1 MTVFR
6 LALSELKRMTGGRL
20 PKLTILAMTLVPL
33 LYGAVYLYANWDPY
47 GNLNQVTAAI
57 VVNDQG
63 TTTTD
68 GKELKVGEQVAQNL
82 VDGKRFNW
90 VVLDSDQNAD
100 DGVAS
105 GSYSFAL
112 KIPQDFSANLA
123 SPSNFDSA
131 KQAILKVTTNDANNY
146 LLSTIV
152 DKVTT
157 QVHASVAKQVGETTA
172 NQLLTGYGTIHTR
185 ISKAADG
192 AQQLSDG
199 ANTLRDGIAQLRDGV
214 VQLHAGSTELAN
226 GAAQLADGQTKL
238 AAGANQL
245 SGGATQLSNGLSEL
259 KNKTAGL
266 PGSAQQL
273 SDGAAQAA
281 AGNAQLNNKVQ
292 SAVGSLEQLD
302 KGALQAIKDQL
313 DTLQNS
319 GVITADQRKQIET
332 AMQNSA
338 LQKAIAEAKTK
349 IATDAA
355 DVQRLADGSQ
365 AVANGAATLAAA
377 TPALTGAISQANDGA
392 AQLASGAQ
400 TLAGAQQQA
409 VAGANKLAAGARSL
423 DDGAGRLDD
432 GSAKLNDGANTLADG
447 ANTLA
452 TQLAAGVKQIPNPD
466 DAAKAN
472 ASKVISDPIAVD
484 SLAQTKAA
492 NYGAGLA
499 PFFLVLALWV
509 GAFILM
515 QTMRPLTQRALASN
529 APAWKIA
536 IGGWL
541 PFLTVSAV
549 QAVVLYSVVHFGLGL
564 QPSYPGLTL
573 LLLLLA
579 SMAFTALIQGIVAL
593 LGSSGKFVVLI
604 LLVLQL
610 VASGGT
616 FPWQTTPEP
625 LHVLHQILPMG
636 HVVDGMRIL
645 VYGADLSR
653 IVPIILGLV
662 GYALFGLLLSYL
674 AARKHKFWTLKTL
687 QPEIA
692 V

>member
-57 VVNDQG
+57 VVDDRG
-63 TTTTD
+63 TTTSD

-82 VDGKRFNW
+82 VDGKKFNW
-90 VVLDSDQNAD
+90 VVVDSDQKAD
-100 DGVAS
+100 AGVAD

-172 NQLLTGYGTIHTR
+172 NQLLTGYGTIHAQ

-192 AQQLSDG
+192 AQQLSGG
-199 ANTLRDGIAQLRDGV
+199 ANSLRDGIAQLRDGV

-226 GAAQLADGQTKL
+226 GAGQLAEGQGKL
-238 AAGANQL
+238 AAGAEQL
-245 SGGATQLSNGLSEL
+245 SGGANQLSSGLAEL
-259 KNKTAGL
+259 KNKTSGL
-266 PGSAQQL
+266 PAATQQL
-273 SDGAAQAA
+273 SDGAAQVA
-281 AGNAQLNNKVQ
+281 AGNAQLNSKVQ
-292 SAVGSLEQLD
+292 SAVGSLAQLD
-302 KGALQAIKDQL
+302 QGATQAVKDQL
-313 DTLQNS
+313 DALQNS
-319 GVITADQRKQIET
+319 GVITADQRQKIE
-332 AMQNSA
+332 AALQSSA
-338 LQKAIAEAKTK
+338 LNTAIKDAKTK
-349 IATDAA
+349 ITTDAA

-377 TPALTGAISQANDGA
+377 TPALSGAIGQANDGA
-392 AQLASGAQ
+392 ARLAAGAGTLASS
-400 TLAGAQQQA
+400 QQQA

-423 DDGAGRLDD
+423 DDGAAKLDD
-432 GSAKLNDGANTLADG
+432 GSAKLTDGANALADG
-447 ANTLA
+447 ANTLS
-452 TQLAAGVKQIPNPD
+452 TQLSAGVNQIPNPD
-466 DAAKAN
+466 EAAKAN
-472 ASKVISDPIAVD
+472 ASKVIGDPIAID

-541 PFLTVSAV
+541 PFLTVSVV

-564 QPSYPGLTL
+564 EPSYPGWTL
-573 LLLLLA
+573 VLLLLA

-625 LHVLHQILPMG
+625 LHALHQILPMG

-645 VYGADLSR
+645 IYGADLSR
-653 IVPIILGLV
+653 IAPIILGLV
-662 GYALFGLLLSYL
+662 GYTLFGLLLSYL